1 MTLKNIVAAAGVTAA
16 DVVLEV
22 GPGTGN
28 LTRFLVATG
37 AQVIAVEKDDTLV
50 ERLREEFAQVRA

>member
-1 MTLKNIVAAAGVTAA
+1 M
-16 DVVLEV
+16 LEV

-28 LTRFLVATG
+28 LTRHLVATG

-50 ERLREEFAQVRA
+50 ERLREEFAQVGVVGGGG